1 MKRTVLPLLMAAATA
16 LAHNSYTGGYSSAPG
31 SSGRCASSCHGGTS
45 GTLVVIG
52 FPASYQPMQ
61 TYRITITH
69 NGGNR
74 IVNFNA
80 TTRVG
85 TSTTVAGTFSAL
97 TNSLRYTGADGGVYA
112 NPHLIDTATFNWTA
126 PATGTGTVTLYAAA
140 FQGTSTNS
148 SSGQSGRVTL
158 SATENTTGVQEPA
171 FLPLNVALDQN
182 SPNPFNPSTEIRFAL
197 PRAAFATLTV
207 FNLLGQEI
215 TTLVKGDLPAGQH
228 RVLFTASGL
237 PSGIYFYRLETSD
250 IVQTRKMILTR

>member
-1 MKRTVLPLLMAAATA
+1 MKHMVLPLLLVAAAA
-16 LAHNSYTGGYSSAPG
+16 FSHNSYTGGYSSAPG
-31 SSGRCASSCHGGTS
+31 SSGRCASSCHGGTN

-85 TSTTVAGTFSAL
+85 TSTTVAGTFSVL
-97 TNSLRYTGADGGVYA
+97 TNSALYSGADGGVYA
-112 NPHLIDTATFNWTA
+112 NPHLIDTATFHWTA
-126 PATGTGTVTLYAAA
+126 PAPGTGTVTLYAAA

-148 SSGQSGRVTL
+148 SSGQSGRITL
-158 SATENTTGVQEPA
+158 TATENTTGVAEPA
-171 FLPLNVALDQN
+171 SLPLKVALDQN
-182 SPNPFNPSTEIRFAL
+182 YPNPFNPSTEIRFAL

-215 TTLVKGDLPAGQH
+215 TTLVKGDLHAGQH

-237 PSGIYFYRLETSD
+237 PSGLYFYRLETSD
-250 IVQTRKMILTR
+250 LVQTRKMILTR